1 MNCRHCGTPLSQPF
15 IDLGSAP
22 PSNAYLFESDLRKPE
37 RWFPLR
43 VLVCSECWLVQ
54 TEDYA
59 GAEEIFTDDYAYF
72 SSYSKTWL
80 EHSEKYVTKMVDR
93 FQLGR
98 SSLVVELAANDGYLL
113 QYVAARQIPCIGV
126 EPTASTAASARAK

>member
-1 MNCRHCGTPLSQPF
+1 MDCRHCGTALSLTF
-15 IDLGSAP
+15 VNLGSAP
-22 PSNAYLFESDLRKPE
+22 PSNAYLTKRDLTRPE

-72 SSYSKTWL
+72 SSFSKTWL
-80 EHSEKYVTKMVDR
+80 DHCERYVAMMVDR
-93 FQLGR
+93 FRLGNQ
-98 SSLVVELAANDGYLL
+98 SLVV
-113 QYVAARQIPCIGV
+113 
-126 EPTASTAASARAK
+126 